1 METNSINSEIANKI
15 PVNFIFLPHCKEEE
29 QRNMANLWGKFNA
42 DTLVRNMGSI
52 ETIDVSDKNEQQQIW
67 WNSVKTNLNNQFD
80 RFKDHLDEF
89 QNARSVE
96 DTLGIIKPNE
106 EIEYPDLV
114 RQIKEN
120 YDQAKGNLILLSD
133 SHISTASAI
142 EALNQQGIGLIVF
155 DRHVDIYKTYLE
167 LLNEMDNGEKTRLGK
182 RNFITYLLDNHKL
195 EAVAV
200 IGVPQAHAQEIKDG
214 GNNTKNPNDAT
225 PQEYDRLKDRLFIA
239 DEGNYIDK
247 NGYANYVNF
256 LGEVQRQIEFFKAKG
271 VKNIIFSIDTDV
283 LQADQYPYT
292 TMEYNPLY
300 LLLYLGSLDLKSL
313 LDEGQGG
320 QVFDMFAKVTSSL
333 SSDLKLKGI
342 SGTGLPI
349 GLIGQAIKTLGK
361 NNIPIGVDI
370 PSGGKFYG
378 DIVELSA
385 KDYGGVTA
393 KAVKGLAQI
402 MVRT

>member
-1 METNSINSEIANKI
+1 METNSINPEIANKT

-42 DTLVRNMGSI
+42 DTLVRNMRSI
-52 ETIDVSDKNEQQQIW
+52 EAIDVSDKNEQQQIW

-96 DTLGIIKPNE
+96 DTLGIIKPKE

-114 RQIKEN
+114 RQIKES

-167 LLNEMDNGEKTRLGK
+167 LLNEMDNGEKTPIGK
-182 RNFITYLLDNHKL
+182 RNFISHLLDSLKL
-195 EAVAV
+195 GAASV
-200 IGVPQAHAQEIKDG
+200 IGVPSAHAQEIRG
-214 GNNTKNPNDAT
+214 EVPPQPNDAT
-225 PQEYDRLKDRLFIA
+225 PKEFARLKDKLSIA
-239 DEGNYIDK
+239 DEGNYIDE
-247 NGYANYVNF
+247 NGYIVQAKF
-256 LGEVQRQIEFFKAKG
+256 IEEVQRQIEFFKAKG

-300 LLLYLGSLDLKSL
+300 LLLCLGSLDLKSL

-349 GLIGQAIKTLGK
+349 GLIGQAIKALGK

-370 PSGGKFYG
+370 PSGGKFNG

-393 KAVKGLAQI
+393 KAIKGLAQI